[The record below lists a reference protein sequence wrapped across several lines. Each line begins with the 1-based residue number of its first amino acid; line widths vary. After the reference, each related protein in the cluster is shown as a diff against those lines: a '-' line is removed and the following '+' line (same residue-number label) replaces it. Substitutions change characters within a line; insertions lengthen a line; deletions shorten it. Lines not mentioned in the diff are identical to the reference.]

1 MCTVLL
7 PPGGYPTA
15 VNKNY
20 INLHVPHGHW
30 LFLVRFL
37 LTPTCTFFFC
47 VKGNLLWPWVPPSL
61 PNVGTGFSFPE
72 VKRGFHHPSPYKRRG
87 RVWLQLYLYLPWAL
101 YCVFRVNLK
110 KKILIYACFWYA
122 PTFFRNTT
130 RCVKRGLPIL
140 RFTQRDICKTELKMV
155 SCMRFGN
162 LFVARLQSSGKGS
175 LSRLQICDR
184 FMKLP

>member
-1 MCTVLL
+1 MVKMPGLNPQRRGTARTLPNFCVVLCIVCFVSFCVLFVCKMCTVLL

-110 KKILIYACFWYA
+110 KKF
-122 PTFFRNTT
+122 
-130 RCVKRGLPIL
+130 
-140 RFTQRDICKTELKMV
+140 
-155 SCMRFGN
+155 
-162 LFVARLQSSGKGS
+162 
-175 LSRLQICDR
+175 
-184 FMKLP
+184 